1 MKPRNL
7 LWMTLGTFA
16 IALGVLVGG
25 FVRTGRAQAQD
36 ETVTCRADFSL
47 LRLAAKESVR
57 VHTSFVDGDGEP
69 LNVRVEFLDRLG
81 RVVDTT
87 TLSLPPKETVSAVF
101 DGSADLTRVVER
113 DATGGTAAESTAA
126 INVKPVSEF
135 RTAVFVEPAS
145 GEGGFPAEIGCP
157 QVVTAMERVSAAG
170 GTSLILSPALP
181 IGVLQSVLR
190 PCKNCPSPTTPP
202 PSDVG
207 LSTDTRPADTMF
219 STDVSPADSFH
230 PADTFLPPPA
240 DTFLPPADTFL
251 PPADAQFQPSR
262 TLGAGQRRGR

>member
-1 MKPRNL
+1 VKPRSL

-57 VHTSFVDGDGEP
+57 VHTSYVNGDGEP

-87 TLSLPPKETVSAVF
+87 TQSLAPKETVSAVF
-101 DGSADLTRVVER
+101 DGSADLTRVVEK
-113 DATGGTAAESTAA
+113 DATGGTAAESKAA
-126 INVKPVSEF
+126 INVKPASEF

-170 GTSLILSPALP
+170 ATSLVLSPELP
-181 IGVLQSVLR
+181 IGVLQLVLR

-202 PSDVG
+202 PSDAG
-207 LSTDTRPADTMF
+207 FPTDTRPVDTVF

-251 PPADAQFQPSR
+251 PPADSPFQGSR
-262 TLGAGQRRGR
+262 TLGQRRGR